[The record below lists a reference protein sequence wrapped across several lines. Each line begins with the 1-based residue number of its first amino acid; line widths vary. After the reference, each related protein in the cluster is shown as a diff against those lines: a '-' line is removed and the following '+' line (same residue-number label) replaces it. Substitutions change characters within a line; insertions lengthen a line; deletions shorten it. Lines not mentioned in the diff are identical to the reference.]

1 MVARTHTTIVATPRT
16 AGVWL
21 VRDGNK
27 KRVRQTDEADIFE
40 IPNFEEQIV
49 ACEKKHKK
57 QHYTFTIDPPPKEWS
72 IAVKDIVQ
80 VNIDGVGFVPAPVT
94 KVFLD
99 GWFEVRLKTAQ
110 YKTSWRDQ
118 LSYLEEGTEWIRAT
132 SPQAYKKTA
141 SADDA
146 PTVKS
151 ETTVDGERRSPEV
164 ETLPETSFAATID
177 FLKPVL
183 KLRGVSIGSPVVA

>member
-1 MVARTHTTIVATPRT
+1 M
-16 AGVWL
+16 
-21 VRDGNK
+21 
-27 KRVRQTDEADIFE
+27 
-40 IPNFEEQIV
+40 

-94 KVFLD
+94 KVFVD

-132 SPQAYKKTA
+132 SPQAHKKTA

-151 ETTVDGERRSPEV
+151 ETPVDTGAAERRSLKV
-164 ETLPETSFAATID
+164 EMLPETSFATTND
-177 FLKPVL
+177 LLKPVL

>member
-1 MVARTHTTIVATPRT
+1 MARTHTTTIVATPRT

-21 VRDGNK
+21 FRDGNK
-27 KRVRQTDEADIFE
+27 KRVRETDEADIFE

-118 LSYLEEGTEWIRAT
+118 LSYLEEGTEWVRAT
-132 SPQAYKKTA
+132 SPQAYEKTA
-141 SADDA
+141 SVDDA

-151 ETTVDGERRSPEV
+151 ETTVDAGERRSPEV
-164 ETLPETSFAATID
+164 ETLPETSFAAMID
-177 FLKPVL
+177 LLKPVL
-183 KLRGVSIGSPVVA
+183 KLRATPVA

>member
-1 MVARTHTTIVATPRT
+1 MARTHTTIVATPRT

-27 KRVRQTDEADIFE
+27 KRLHETDETDIFQ

-80 VNIDGVGFVPAPVT
+80 VNIEGVGFVPAPVT

-146 PTVKS
+146 PT
-151 ETTVDGERRSPEV
+151 ETTVDAAERKSLKV

-177 FLKPVL
+177 LLKPVL
-183 KLRGVSIGSPVVA
+183 KLRATLVA

>member
-1 MVARTHTTIVATPRT
+1 MAARTHTTIVATPRT

-27 KRVRQTDEADIFE
+27 KRVRETDEADIFQ

-80 VNIDGVGFVPAPVT
+80 VNIDGVGFVSAPVT

-118 LSYLEEGTEWIRAT
+118 LSYLEEGTERIRAT
-132 SPQAYKKTA
+132 SPQAYKKTV

-151 ETTVDGERRSPEV
+151 ETTVDAGERRSPEV
-164 ETLPETSFAATID
+164 ETLPETSFAAMID
-177 FLKPVL
+177 LLKPVR
-183 KLRGVSIGSPVVA
+183 KLRATPVA

>member
-1 MVARTHTTIVATPRT
+1 MARMHTTIVATPRT

-118 LSYLEEGTEWIRAT
+118 LSYLEEGKEWIRAT
-132 SPQAYKKTA
+132 SLQVHKKPA

-151 ETTVDGERRSPEV
+151 ETTVDAAERRSLKV
-164 ETLPETSFAATID
+164 EMLPETSFAATID
-177 FLKPVL
+177 LLKPVL

>member
-27 KRVRQTDEADIFE
+27 KRFRQTDEADIFE

-80 VNIDGVGFVPAPVT
+80 VNIEGVGFVPAPVT

-132 SPQAYKKTA
+132 SPQAYKKTT

-151 ETTVDGERRSPEV
+151 ETTVDAGERRSPEV
-164 ETLPETSFAATID
+164 ETLPETSFAAMID
-177 FLKPVL
+177 LLKPVL
-183 KLRGVSIGSPVVA
+183 KLRATPVA

>member
-1 MVARTHTTIVATPRT
+1 MARTHTTTIVATPRT

-27 KRVRQTDEADIFE
+27 KRVRETDETDIFE

-80 VNIDGVGFVPAPVT
+80 VNIDGVGFVSAPVT

-141 SADDA
+141 SVDDA

-151 ETTVDGERRSPEV
+151 ETTVDADERRSPEV
-164 ETLPETSFAATID
+164 ETLPETSFVAMAD

-183 KLRGVSIGSPVVA
+183 KLRGIPVA

>member
-1 MVARTHTTIVATPRT
+1 MAHTHTTTIVATPRT

-27 KRVRQTDEADIFE
+27 KRVRETDEADIFE

-72 IAVKDIVQ
+72 IAVKDMVQ

-99 GWFEVRLKTAQ
+99 GWFEVRLKTNQ

-141 SADDA
+141 SVDDA

-151 ETTVDGERRSPEV
+151 ETTVDADERRSPEV
-164 ETLPETSFAATID
+164 ETLPETSFVAMAD

-183 KLRGVSIGSPVVA
+183 KLRGIPVA

>member
-1 MVARTHTTIVATPRT
+1 M
-16 AGVWL
+16 
-21 VRDGNK
+21 
-27 KRVRQTDEADIFE
+27 
-40 IPNFEEQIV
+40 

-94 KVFLD
+94 KVFVD

-141 SADDA
+141 SADDT

-151 ETTVDGERRSPEV
+151 ETPVDAAGRSLKV
-164 ETLPETSFAATID
+164 EMLPETSFAATID

-183 KLRGVSIGSPVVA
+183 KLRVPTGSPLVA

>member
-1 MVARTHTTIVATPRT
+1 M
-16 AGVWL
+16 
-21 VRDGNK
+21 
-27 KRVRQTDEADIFE
+27 
-40 IPNFEEQIV
+40 
-49 ACEKKHKK
+49 
-57 QHYTFTIDPPPKEWS
+57 
-72 IAVKDIVQ
+72 VQ

-118 LSYLEEGTEWIRAT
+118 LSYLEEGKEWIRAT

-164 ETLPETSFAATID
+164 ETLPETSFAAMVD

-183 KLRGVSIGSPVVA
+183 KLRATPVA

>member
-1 MVARTHTTIVATPRT
+1 MARTHTTTIVATPGT

-27 KRVRQTDEADIFE
+27 KRLRQTDEADIFD
-40 IPNFEEQIV
+40 IPDFEEQIA
-49 ACEKKHKK
+49 ACGKKHKK

-94 KVFLD
+94 KVFVD
-99 GWFEVRLKTAQ
+99 GWFEVRLRTAQ

-118 LSYLEEGTEWIRAT
+118 LSYLEEGTEWVRAT

-151 ETTVDGERRSPEV
+151 ETTVDAGERRSPEV
-164 ETLPETSFAATID
+164 ETLPETSFAAMVD
-177 FLKPVL
+177 FFKPVL
-183 KLRGVSIGSPVVA
+183 KLRGIPVA

>member
-1 MVARTHTTIVATPRT
+1 MV
-16 AGVWL
+16 
-21 VRDGNK
+21 
-27 KRVRQTDEADIFE
+27 
-40 IPNFEEQIV
+40 
-49 ACEKKHKK
+49 CEKKHKK
-57 QHYTFTIDPPPKEWS
+57 QHYTFTIDPPPKQWS

-99 GWFEVRLKTAQ
+99 GWFEVRLKTNQ

-132 SPQAYKKTA
+132 SPQALKKTD

-146 PTVKS
+146 PTVES
-151 ETTVDGERRSPEV
+151 ETTVDAGERKSLEV

-183 KLRGVSIGSPVVA
+183 KLRAIPVE

>member
-99 GWFEVRLKTAQ
+99 GWFEVRLKTNQ

-118 LSYLEEGTEWIRAT
+118 LIYLEEGTEWIRAA
-132 SPQAYKKTA
+132 SPRAYKKTA
-141 SADDA
+141 SVDDA

-151 ETTVDGERRSPEV
+151 ETSVDADERRSPEV
-164 ETLPETSFAATID
+164 ETLPETSFAAMVD

-183 KLRGVSIGSPVVA
+183 KLRGIPVV

>member
-1 MVARTHTTIVATPRT
+1 MVPSLRRLHICPQ
-16 AGVWL
+16 
-21 VRDGNK
+21 
-27 KRVRQTDEADIFE
+27 RQQSPFFFVTCCGT
-40 IPNFEEQIV
+40 NR
-49 ACEKKHKK
+49 
-57 QHYTFTIDPPPKEWS
+57 DPPPKEWS

-94 KVFLD
+94 KVFVD

-110 YKTSWRDQ
+110 FKTSWRDQ

-132 SPQAYKKTA
+132 SPQAYKKTT

-151 ETTVDGERRSPEV
+151 KTTVDAAAERTSLKV
-164 ETLPETSFAATID
+164 EPLPETSFASMID
-177 FLKPVL
+177 LLKPVL
-183 KLRGVSIGSPVVA
+183 KFRTSPVA

>member
-1 MVARTHTTIVATPRT
+1 MARTHTTPIVATPRT

-27 KRVRQTDEADIFE
+27 KRLRQTDEADIFGM
-40 IPNFEEQIV
+40 PDFEEQIA
-49 ACEKKHKK
+49 ACETKHKK

-80 VNIDGVGFVPAPVT
+80 VNIEGVGFVPAPVT

-141 SADDA
+141 SDDA

-151 ETTVDGERRSPEV
+151 ETTVDADERGSPEV
-164 ETLPETSFAATID
+164 ETLPETSFAAMVD

-183 KLRGVSIGSPVVA
+183 KLRGIPVA

>member
-27 KRVRQTDEADIFE
+27 KRLRQTDEADIFE
-40 IPNFEEQIV
+40 IPDFEEQIV

-72 IAVKDIVQ
+72 IAVNDIVQ

-94 KVFLD
+94 KVFVD

-118 LSYLEEGTEWIRAT
+118 LSYLEEGTEWVRAT
-132 SPQAYKKTA
+132 SPQAYEKTA
-141 SADDA
+141 SVDDA

-151 ETTVDGERRSPEV
+151 ETTVDTDERSEA
-164 ETLPETSFAATID
+164 ETLPETSFVTMVD

-183 KLRGVSIGSPVVA
+183 KLRGISVA

>member
-1 MVARTHTTIVATPRT
+1 MAARTHTTIVATPRT

-27 KRVRQTDEADIFE
+27 KRLRQTDEADIFE
-40 IPNFEEQIV
+40 IPDFEEQIV

-57 QHYTFTIDPPPKEWS
+57 QHYTFTIDPPPKQWS

-118 LSYLEEGTEWIRAT
+118 LSHLEEGTEWIRAT

-151 ETTVDGERRSPEV
+151 ETTVDAGERRSPEV
-164 ETLPETSFAATID
+164 ETLPETSFAAMID
-177 FLKPVL
+177 LLKPVL
-183 KLRGVSIGSPVVA
+183 KLRATPVA

>member
-1 MVARTHTTIVATPRT
+1 MCIRDSTTTIVATPRT

-27 KRVRQTDEADIFE
+27 KRVRETDETDIFE

-94 KVFLD
+94 KVFVD

-110 YKTSWRDQ
+110 YKKSWRDQ

-132 SPQAYKKTA
+132 SPQAYEKTA
-141 SADDA
+141 SVDDA

-151 ETTVDGERRSPEV
+151 ETTIDADERRSPEV
-164 ETLPETSFAATID
+164 ETLPETSFAAMVD
-177 FLKPVL
+177 LLKPVL
-183 KLRGVSIGSPVVA
+183 KLRATSVA

>member
-1 MVARTHTTIVATPRT
+1 MFI
-16 AGVWL
+16 L
-21 VRDGNK
+21 K
-27 KRVRQTDEADIFE
+27 
-40 IPNFEEQIV
+40 
-49 ACEKKHKK
+49 KKHKK
-57 QHYTFTIDPPPKEWS
+57 QHYTFTIAPPPKEWS

-141 SADDA
+141 TDDA
-146 PTVKS
+146 PT
-151 ETTVDGERRSPEV
+151 ETTVDAAERKSLKV
-164 ETLPETSFAATID
+164 ETLPETSFATTID
-177 FLKPVL
+177 LLKPVL
-183 KLRGVSIGSPVVA
+183 KLRATPVA

>member
-1 MVARTHTTIVATPRT
+1 MAHTHTTTIVATPRT

-27 KRVRQTDEADIFE
+27 KRVRETDEADIFE

-99 GWFEVRLKTAQ
+99 GWFEVRLKTNQ

-141 SADDA
+141 SVDDA

-151 ETTVDGERRSPEV
+151 ETTVDADERRSPEV
-164 ETLPETSFAATID
+164 ETLPETSFVAMAD

-183 KLRGVSIGSPVVA
+183 KLRGIPVA